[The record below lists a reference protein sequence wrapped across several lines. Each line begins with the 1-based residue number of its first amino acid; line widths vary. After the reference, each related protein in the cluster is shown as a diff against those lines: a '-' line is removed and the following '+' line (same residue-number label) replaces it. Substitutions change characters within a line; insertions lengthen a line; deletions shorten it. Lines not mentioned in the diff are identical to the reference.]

1 MSVIMIRRGTVRS
14 VIVAG
19 ILVIRE
25 TGIITGPAIQ
35 MGMVRRDHERRG
47 RDSDRNIRSQVPTE
61 AEAGV
66 QSIELR
72 VINHALAHL
81 VRHQSH
87 RTWQS

>member
-61 AEAGV
+61 AGV